1 MPKRPCAIILSPNEA
16 TLLVGDKFGDVYAL
30 PLHPSEQPPK
40 KPSMERHAATPFQ
53 PSASELT
60 VHTKGNLESLR
71 QQREAKNRAKPK
83 TGPEFEHHLILG
95 HVSLLTDLAAVELP
109 PTDGVGKP
117 RNYILTSDRDE
128 HIRVSRGIPQT
139 HVIETYCLQ
148 HLDFV
153 SKLCI
158 VPWQP
163 DLLVSGSGEPSLKC
177 YLWPTG
183 EYLYNAFGH
192 GGEIE
197 EILKARP
204 SLKSDRHI
212 EVRSLKIAV
221 SGIWTMQYS
230 PSRNE
235 GSSDGETSGFVIV
248 AMEGYVEST

>member
-1 MPKRPCAIILSPNEA
+1 MPKRPCAIILSPDEA

-30 PLHPSEQPPK
+30 PLHPSDQFPK
-40 KPSMERHAATPFQ
+40 KSPKERQTPIPFQ

-71 QQREAKNRAKPK
+71 QQREAKHRAKPK

-109 PTDGVGKP
+109 ATDGVGKP

-128 HIRVSRGIPQT
+128 HIRVSRGIPQA

-177 YLWPTG
+177 YSWPTG

-192 GGEIE
+192 SDEIQE
-197 EILKARP
+197 VLEARP
-204 SLKSDRHI
+204 SLKTGKPV
-212 EVRSLKIAV
+212 EVQSLKIAV
-221 SGIWTMQYS
+221 SGIWTLKYS
-230 PSRNE
+230 TAGYQ
-235 GSSDGETSGFVIV
+235 GSSGGEKSGFVIV
-248 AMEGYVEST
+248 AMEGYVG